1 MVIWRALTVVT
12 EVRSLLE
19 REGTAVMRNLRD
31 GNFSSTL
38 VLAKGR
44 YYSLA
49 RLVNFRF
56 LTEERGMGR
65 IRIGMIRW
73 VACAAIIIPVT
84 ECGADSPSPSEASVA
99 AAAVTVPD
107 DAARESAD
115 VKNSP
120 RFKHASYP
128 AAWTA
133 AQESNRP
140 ILVYVSMPQCPHCT
154 LMLDKTYEQ
163 PEVDEL
169 VKGSFETVMAGRY
182 THATLV
188 SKLHVRWYPTTV
200 LVGPNNKVLDMIE
213 GYVDANTFKRRLQLG
228 IASAHSTPTQTR

>member
-1 MVIWRALTVVT
+1 MERILGWTVRCVAL
-12 EVRSLLE
+12 
-19 REGTAVMRNLRD
+19 
-31 GNFSSTL
+31 
-38 VLAKGR
+38 
-44 YYSLA
+44 
-49 RLVNFRF
+49 
-56 LTEERGMGR
+56 
-65 IRIGMIRW
+65 ICPI
-73 VACAAIIIPVT
+73 AI
-84 ECGADSPSPSEASVA
+84 CCADSPIQTEQNASVESIA
-99 AAAVTVPD
+99 EVAVV
-107 DAARESAD
+107 SAD
-115 VKNSP
+115 LTDIKKLP

-140 ILVYVSMPQCPHCT
+140 ILVYVGMPQCPHCT

-169 VKGSFETVMAGRY
+169 VKGSFETLQAGRY

-188 SKLHVRWYPTTV
+188 SKLNVRWYPTTV

-228 IASAHSTPTQTR
+228 IASAQPSQTQKR

>member
-1 MVIWRALTVVT
+1 MERTLTWSA
-12 EVRSLLE
+12 RSV
-19 REGTAVMRNLRD
+19 AYA
-31 GNFSSTL
+31 TL
-38 VLAKGR
+38 V
-44 YYSLA
+44 S
-49 RLVNFRF
+49 
-56 LTEERGMGR
+56 T
-65 IRIGMIRW
+65 
-73 VACAAIIIPVT
+73 VAC
-84 ECGADSPSPSEASVA
+84 CCADSPAPTETAVASEVAVESSETSAQSA
-99 AAAVTVPD
+99 AAKD
-107 DAARESAD
+107 L
-115 VKNSP
+115 P

-169 VKGSFETVMAGRY
+169 VKGSFETLQAGRY
-182 THATLV
+182 THATLI

-228 IASAHSTPTQTR
+228 IASAHAADTKTR

>member
-1 MVIWRALTVVT
+1 MERIFAWSA
-12 EVRSLLE
+12 RSV
-19 REGTAVMRNLRD
+19 AYA
-31 GNFSSTL
+31 TL
-38 VLAKGR
+38 V
-44 YYSLA
+44 S
-49 RLVNFRF
+49 
-56 LTEERGMGR
+56 T
-65 IRIGMIRW
+65 
-73 VACAAIIIPVT
+73 AAL
-84 ECGADSPSPSEASVA
+84 CCADSPAPAEQTAAPEVA
-99 AAAVTVPD
+99 V
-107 DAARESAD
+107 ESAD
-115 VKNSP
+115 VSAQCVDVKDLP

-154 LMLDKTYEQ
+154 MMLDKTYTQ

-169 VKGSFETVMAGRY
+169 VKGSFETVEAGRY
-182 THATLV
+182 THATLI

-228 IASAHSTPTQTR
+228 IASSHAAADTQTR